1 MFDTHIKD
9 GAVQFYVILMTCAG
23 SLPTNFLKQLFHC
36 RSLYMLH
43 KSIQIRLCNTA
54 LNLVRLSLS
63 LQKGLTF
70 RVIAIRWNGSVAIR
84 NLQGSVRQ

>member
-9 GAVQFYVILMTCAG
+9 GAVKFYVILMTCEG

-36 RSLYMLH
+36 RSLCYI
-43 KSIQIRLCNTA
+43 KVFKYQRLCNAA
-54 LNLVRLSLS
+54 LNLVRLS

-70 RVIAIRWNGSVAIR
+70 RVIAIRRNGSVAIR

>member
-36 RSLYMLH
+36 RSLCYIKVF
-43 KSIQIRLCNTA
+43 KSGYATQHSISFG
-54 LNLVRLSLS
+54 SLS
-63 LQKGLTF
+63 KK
-70 RVIAIRWNGSVAIR
+70 A
-84 NLQGSVRQ
+84 